1 MNAQNLPFKRGVQVT
16 GPDMILIFWIARIAL
31 EDRDAYDH
39 VKHELKLKG
48 DEAAR
53 LYSAVCNFLG
63 SDDES

>member
-1 MNAQNLPFKRGVQVT
+1 MSAQILPFKRGVQVT
-16 GPDMILIFWIARIAL
+16 GPDMILIFWIARLAL
-31 EDRDAYDH
+31 EDRDSYDH